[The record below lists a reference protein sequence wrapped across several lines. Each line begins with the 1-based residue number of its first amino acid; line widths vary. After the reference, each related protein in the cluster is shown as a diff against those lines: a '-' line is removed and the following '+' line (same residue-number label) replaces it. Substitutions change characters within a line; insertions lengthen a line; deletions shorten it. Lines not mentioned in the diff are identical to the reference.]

1 MVTYLDNLCSFVIA
15 AYEAK
20 YSERSTAKHCL
31 IIDSVFDE
39 QPVTK
44 PANHSQIG
52 KNQDMAETR
61 HLPFKV

>member
-1 MVTYLDNLCSFVIA
+1 MATYPDNLCSFVIA

-44 PANHSQIG
+44 PANQFYWSEDTQEEQLPG
-52 KNQDMAETR
+52 K
-61 HLPFKV
+61 LI